1 MYFLNVRN
9 DPEFAM
15 YATRKEAEFEL
26 ANTPLAAGPSISQRF
41 LTKDELLREFPFI
54 RHVDCQKTTDWEHP
68 VFSETGT
75 FLECIPDGWQ
85 KPWFMETMLMSMK
98 SAIREDDMPMG
109 DIYMTD
115 AKEKYGSLRMDFS
128 TPVTEGHAFS
138 DMCLAWEEL
147 AGYFCCMCGKPHVSI
162 SRGWICPYCKDCWD
176 DINGPFIEVP
186 LENPSITTWKDDKK
200 ITRTINLEP
209 LYESVVSVWE
219 ETHVS

>member
-1 MYFLNVRN
+1 MYFLNLRN

-15 YATRKEAEFEL
+15 YATRKEAELEL
-26 ANTPLAAGPSISQRF
+26 ASTPLAASPSISQRF

-54 RHVDCQKTTDWEHP
+54 RHVDCEKTTDWEHP

-75 FLECIPDGWQ
+75 FLDCIPDGWQ
-85 KPWFMETMLMSMK
+85 KPWFIETMLMTLKVAIEEDGMSMK
-98 SAIREDDMPMG
+98 

-162 SRGWICPYCKDCWD
+162 SRGWICPYCKNCWD
-176 DINGPFIEVP
+176 DINGEFKEIPV
-186 LENPSITTWKDDKK
+186 ENVSITTWENDEK
-200 ITRTINLEP
+200 IKRTINLEP
-209 LYESVVSVWE
+209 LYETVVKIWE
-219 ETHVS
+219 ETCV